1 MMGTAVQP
9 NKPQTDRYD
18 YLKCKVTCTICKKTV
33 KQKKSK
39 SFSSI
44 YALKYHISTSHD
56 REDEII
62 SGITKDEIL
71 QAVEGVTLALKLDML
86 VDLSGHGKMSS

>member
-1 MMGTAVQP
+1 MMRTAVQP
-9 NKPQTDRYD
+9 NKPQADRYD
-18 YLKCKVTCTICKKTV
+18 YLKCKVICTICKKTV

-56 REDEII
+56 REDEIV
-62 SGITKDEIL
+62 SGISKAEIL
-71 QAVEGVTLALKLDML
+71 NVLEGLTHALELNML
-86 VDLSGHGKMSS
+86 VDLPCQKRKE

>member
-1 MMGTAVQP
+1 MMSTAVQP
-9 NKPQTDRYD
+9 NKPQADRYD

-56 REDEII
+56 REDEIV
-62 SGITKDEIL
+62 SGISKAEIL
-71 QAVEGVTLALKLDML
+71 NVLEGLAHALELNML
-86 VDLSGHGKMSS
+86 VDLPCQKRKE

>member
-56 REDEII
+56 REDEIV
-62 SGITKDEIL
+62 SGISKAEIL
-71 QAVEGVTLALKLDML
+71 NVLEGLAHALELNML
-86 VDLSGHGKMSS
+86 VDLPCQKRKE